1 MAKLTS
7 LADLHKAFGMQ
18 YKVAHHTCSW
28 IQKVCWPARSTSCTA
43 SRRLSQTQ
51 QDALPALQDHFILV
65 CVSGHV
71 TMSNAHKLLECPGD
85 AHFTEVFQLQT
96 LAIGRLVIRLQL
108 FRLHQATG

>member
-28 IQKVCWPARSTSCTA
+28 IQKVCWPGFSTSCTA
-43 SRRLSQTQ
+43 SRQLPDTR
-51 QDALPALQDHFILV
+51 QDALPALQDHFILIF
-65 CVSGHV
+65 VSGHM
-71 TMSNAHKLLECPGD
+71 TMSNAHQLLECPGD
-85 AHFTEVFQLQT
+85 SQFTEVFQLQM